1 MAALMALLAG
11 SDNRRWR
18 HVRGAWC
25 DAARTIAPQYDSWLN
40 NGIRTDPV
48 KIRVALPAADP
59 PDNPTADP
67 T

>member
-11 SDNRRWR
+11 SDNRPSS

-25 DAARTIAPQYDSWLN
+25 NAIRAIAAQHDPWLSDL
-40 NGIRTDPV
+40 IRPDPV

-67 T
+67 P